1 MDRLLSMAVF
11 KRAVE
16 AGSFAAAARQ
26 FGISPEMAG
35 NHVRGLETH
44 LGVRL
49 LNRSTRRLNLTEAGG
64 IYYER
69 CTRILSD
76 IQNAED
82 EVGALQASPRG
93 LLRLAAPVTFGVLHL
108 APAVSAYMARYP
120 DVQIDIAASDRYVN
134 LIEEGFD
141 LAIRIGDLPDSNLIA
156 RRLASAR
163 LVVCASPDYL
173 AQAGY
178 PQVPADLSRH
188 ACLIYAEANAAD
200 TWRFQAQ
207 DGRTETVNVSGPLRC
222 TNPVFVHRVALA
234 GHGVI
239 LGPSY
244 ELGADVAQG
253 RLIQL
258 LRGWRSSELSIRAL
272 YPHKSLLTAKV
283 RTFVDFLAERFAPEP
298 EWEKYLTADAI
309 DDSHPGPVSLA

>member
-16 AGSFAAAARQ
+16 AGSFAAAARH
-26 FGISPEMAG
+26 FGISPEMVG

-49 LNRSTRRLNLTEAGG
+49 LNRSTRRLNVTEAGSM
-64 IYYER
+64 YYER

-76 IQNAED
+76 IQDAEA
-82 EVGALQASPRG
+82 EVGTLQASPRG
-93 LLRLAAPVTFGVLHL
+93 LLRLAAPVTFGIRHI
-108 APAVSAYMARYP
+108 APAVSDYMARYP
-120 DVQIDIAASDRYVN
+120 EVKIDIAVSDRFVN

-163 LVVCASPDYL
+163 LVLCAAPAYL
-173 AQAGY
+173 QRAGH
-178 PQVPADLSRH
+178 PQTPADLSRH
-188 ACLIYAEANAAD
+188 ACLIYTEAHAPD
-200 TWRFQAQ
+200 TWHFRAR
-207 DGRTETVNVSGPLRC
+207 DGRTETVNVSGPLTS

-234 GHGVI
+234 GHGVV

-244 ELGADVAQG
+244 ELGGDIAEGQLV
-253 RLIQL
+253 QL
-258 LRGWRSSELSIRAL
+258 LTDWQSRELSIYAL
-272 YPHKSLLTAKV
+272 YPHRSLLTAKV
-283 RTFVDFLAERFAPEP
+283 RSFVEFLAERFASEP
-298 EWEKYLTADAI
+298 EWERGLKAHR
-309 DDSHPGPVSLA
+309 SVRSR